1 MSNSNSLFSLLG
13 DYVNRCKSRSIK
25 IMEDYFESARRVTN
39 REKYLS
45 TGCSKFDELLQ
56 GGISN
61 RGITQIYGAAGTGKT
76 QIALQLCLTV
86 QLPEAEGG
94 FSAGAVYICTECGFP
109 STRLQELLQKLE
121 TIKNFGVNGDCI
133 FVEHV
138 STIKNLETCLLHRV
152 PILMSAKKIGLIIV
166 DSIAAPYRAEDWQD
180 ESTHRAQSLRT
191 IGQQLHKL
199 CTTYNICVVCINQ
212 VAGTVCSNVLND
224 NSSEIPALG
233 ATWTSMVTNSIQLY
247 RNGSSRYATVKLSSN
262 VPEVTIPF
270 EVQACGIKAVN

>member
-61 RGITQIYGAAGTGKT
+61 RGITQIYGA
-76 QIALQLCLTV
+76 
-86 QLPEAEGG
+86 
-94 FSAGAVYICTECGFP
+94 AGAVYICTECGFP